1 MSATAGKKTR
11 AKVST
16 TVGGAGTYTTALGI
30 KSASIKLGAEMVDVS
45 SLGAGDF
52 KDKLQGL
59 KDSQGSLS
67 GNYEP
72 GDTTGQ
78 GALRSSWLNDT
89 ECWIQVLVDG
99 TLGFKV
105 QIKVTNFSVD
115 SDVGDKGAVTIDWE
129 GTGVVTVI

>member
-16 TVGGAGTYTTALGI
+16 TTGGGGVYTTALGI
-30 KSASIKLGAEMVDVS
+30 KTASIKLGADMVDVS

-59 KDSQGSLS
+59 KDSQITLA

-89 ECWIQVLVDG
+89 EAWIQVLVDG

-105 QIKVTNFSVD
+105 QVKVANFSVD
-115 SDVGDKGAVTIDWE
+115 SDINDKVGVTIDCE
-129 GTGVVTVI
+129 GTGVVSVI